1 VTLPPTLT
9 HLTLSEKYNRSLDCL
24 PSHVTVTRQ

>member
-1 VTLPPTLT
+1 LT
-9 HLTLSEKYNRSLDCL
+9 HLMLSEHYNRSLDCL